1 MLQIYLEKTIEMF
14 MHLYTNDQTFR
25 RILEKLEEKELRN
38 LARKEVLI
46 MTIIVTLTSN
56 TQEISKY
63 LFQEQED
70 YDQLKDMDEESI
82 SLKIATRLFRMD
94 IEEIQSIYDQFVPLN
109 EVVDDLMFT
118 ITDER
123 WEIIAALW
131 NWKVEDVQA
140 VDLIVLN

>member
-1 MLQIYLEKTIEMF
+1 MMIS
-14 MHLYTNDQTFR
+14 HVYTNDQTFR
-25 RILEKLEEKELRN
+25 RILEALTEKELRN

-46 MTIIVTLTSN
+46 MTIIVTLSSN

-82 SLKIATRLFRMD
+82 SVKIATRLFRMD

-131 NWKVEDVQA
+131 NWKVEDVRFA
-140 VDLIVLN
+140 DLIVMN

>member
-1 MLQIYLEKTIEMF
+1 MIS
-14 MHLYTNDQTFR
+14 HLYTNDQTFR

-46 MTIIVTLTSN
+46 MTIIVTLSSN
-56 TQEISKY
+56 TEEISKY
-63 LFQEQED
+63 LFQEKED

-82 SLKIATRLFRMD
+82 SVKIATSLIRMNN
-94 IEEIQSIYDQFVPLN
+94 EEIRSIYDQFVPLN

-131 NWKVEDVQA
+131 NWKVEDVRFA
-140 VDLIVLN
+140 DLIVTN

>member
-1 MLQIYLEKTIEMF
+1 MIS
-14 MHLYTNDQTFR
+14 HVYTNDQTFR
-25 RILEKLEEKELRN
+25 RILEALTEKELRN

-46 MTIIVTLTSN
+46 MTIIVTLSSN

-82 SLKIATRLFRMD
+82 SVKIATRLFRMD

-131 NWKVEDVQA
+131 NWKVEDVRFA
-140 VDLIVLN
+140 DLIVMN

>member
-1 MLQIYLEKTIEMF
+1 MISY
-14 MHLYTNDQTFR
+14 LYTNDQTFR

-46 MTIIVTLTSN
+46 MTIIVTLSSN
-56 TQEISKY
+56 TEEISKY

-82 SLKIATRLFRMD
+82 SVKIATTLIRMNN
-94 IEEIQSIYDQFVPLN
+94 EEIRSIYDQFVPLN

-131 NWKVEDVQA
+131 NWKVEDVRFA
-140 VDLIVLN
+140 DLIVTN